1 MLKILIAG
9 AGPAGA
15 RLARHLAS
23 AGHAV
28 ALADQIPSSATNA
41 FSSAAMPQSEADALR
56 IPRECWSSVWNG
68 WQVIDPDGLEHQ
80 WWADDPLG
88 VVLDFAQFRT
98 LFWQEA
104 ERSGVELLKGC
115 RVQLKRLQADRAEVW
130 LQHRHGHRLE
140 RSVDLLVDATGSRR
154 ALLRQA
160 GIPVDSSRDPLLIGH
175 GVEWILQADPDSSAR
190 WRDRLSFLLGSRWI
204 HHGYGW
210 VFPMA
215 GYRLK
220 VGVCRLPPPSSRSS
234 DLSGLQSDLQQ
245 LLNCFDLKRCPVL
258 DRHGGVVSS
267 TVRRLERL
275 GGGSLIAIG
284 DAAST
289 ANLLG
294 GEGIR
299 YAIKSADLLAS
310 LLQDQQ
316 GSAISWQT
324 LRRRYRQTL
333 HAELGRRWGWSGRLA
348 QRTWFGLTSERS
360 DLRLSRLIEGLS
372 KRADAADLSSLLFD
386 YRFER
391 YGLRLL
397 PYVL

>member
-28 ALADQIPSSATNA
+28 VLADQISSPATNA
-41 FSSAAMPQSEADALR
+41 FSSAALSQSEAEVLR
-56 IPRECWSSVWNG
+56 IPRQCWSSVWSG
-68 WQVIDPDGLEHQ
+68 WQVIDPRGLEYQ
-80 WWADDPLG
+80 WWATDSLG
-88 VVLDFAQFRT
+88 VVLDFAQFRA
-98 LFWQEA
+98 LLWQEA

-115 RVQLKRLQADRAEVW
+115 RVQLKRLRSEGADVW
-130 LQHRHGHRLE
+130 IHQRHGHRQE
-140 RSVDLLVDATGSRR
+140 RRVDLLVDATGSRR

-160 GIPVDSSRDPLLIGH
+160 GIPVDSSRDPLLTGH
-175 GVEWILQADPDSSAR
+175 GVEWILQADPKSSAR

-204 HHGYGW
+204 RHGYGW
-210 VFPMA
+210 VFPMD

-220 VGVCRLPPPSSRSS
+220 VGVCRLPPPSSKAS
-234 DLSGLQSDLQQ
+234 DLSGLQRDLQR
-245 LLNCFDLKRCPVL
+245 LLICFDLNRCPVL

-267 TVRRLERL
+267 TVRRLENL

-316 GSAISWQT
+316 GSAKSWQK
-324 LRRRYRQTL
+324 LRRSYRHTL
-333 HAELGRRWGWSGRLA
+333 HSELGRRWGWSGRLA
-348 QRTWFGLTSERS
+348 QRTWFGLKSERA
-360 DLRLSRLIEGLS
+360 DLRMSRLIEGLS
-372 KRADAADLSSLLFD
+372 KRADAADLSSLFFD

-397 PYVL
+397 PYVF